1 MDVLVSNLYPYTV
14 SHTELQWC
22 SQSAS
27 VSACL
32 HTYDITLPYPLG
44 QTYFTDTLYSL
55 HMHIYLCLC
64 LYLLTLSLSLTLF
77 LHCVCTVWLVQCLQC
92 GDQDTL
98 VKALKRPPES
108 SLKRE
113 GLRAVSLLLRDPRG
127 KVCSAASSLLRSLAD
142 QPRHRERVN
151 QLILRITLQHLN
163 NGSVFHV

>member
-1 MDVLVSNLYPYTV
+1 MCLCLTYTPTQFHTQSYNDTASQPQCLHVLV
-14 SHTELQWC
+14 
-22 SQSAS
+22 
-27 VSACL
+27 
-32 HTYDITLPYPLG
+32 
-44 QTYFTDTLYSL
+44 L
-55 HMHIYLCLC
+55 HMTLRYHIPLARPISLILCILYICIYIFLC

-77 LHCVCTVWLVQCLQC
+77 CTVWLVQCLQC

>member
-1 MDVLVSNLYPYTV
+1 MSL
-14 SHTELQWC
+14 
-22 SQSAS
+22 S
-27 VSACL
+27 VS
-32 HTYDITLPYPLG
+32 
-44 QTYFTDTLYSL
+44 
-55 HMHIYLCLC
+55 
-64 LYLLTLSLSLTLF
+64 LTLSVSST
-77 LHCVCTVWLVQCLQC
+77 VCCAVWLVQCLQC

-151 QLILRITLQHLN
+151 QLILPIAVQHFKNTSSLFYVQRLFCVFLYFLCLYHNGTELLVIRIRLGIIKVSIHL
-163 NGSVFHV
+163 SK